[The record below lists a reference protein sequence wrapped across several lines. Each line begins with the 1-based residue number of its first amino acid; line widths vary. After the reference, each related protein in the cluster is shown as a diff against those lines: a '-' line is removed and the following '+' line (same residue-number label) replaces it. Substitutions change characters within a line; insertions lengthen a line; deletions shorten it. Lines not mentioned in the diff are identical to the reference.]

1 MFSCNTGHF
10 ECFLIESLGIIVR
23 LYSKDHA
30 DLSNVFPVLIKIYW
44 LPTLLNLNTLLR
56 KDLSFFGLLDLVRLS
71 TFDLLLPPGI
81 IGLFSC

>member
-10 ECFLIESLGIIVR
+10 ECFLIKSLGIIVR

-30 DLSNVFPVLIKIYW
+30 DLSVFPVLIKIYW
-44 LPTLLNLNTLLR
+44 LPTLLNLVTLLR

>member
-30 DLSNVFPVLIKIYW
+30 DLSVLPVLIKIYW
-44 LPTLLNLNTLLR
+44 LPTLLNLVTLLR

-71 TFDLLLPPGI
+71 TFDRLLPPDI